1 MRYVEHKCRQG
12 ERWDLIAL
20 AYYGSRLNIRAVIRA
35 NPDHT
40 GTLTFAGGEIIR
52 VPVLDEDDAKPAD
65 SQLPAWKR

>member
-20 AYYGSRLNIRAVIRA
+20 AYYGSPKNIRAIIRA
-35 NPDHT
+35 NPDYL
-40 GTLTFAGGEIIR
+40 GRLTFEGGEIIR
-52 VPVLDEDDAKPAD
+52 VPVIDQAEATQDA